1 MSSLYLEYKIRK
13 LLEKQ
18 AQTLSQQQLLP
29 PPITQPVTGYRK
41 QEVAFQRP
49 FVKTPDVQMAASR
62 DLGLEEEIMT
72 SLPTA
77 PLAVRAPTVFQ
88 EEETQTIAVDNKGQP
103 EQKAQAQDN
112 AKQNVAQQAPQGQA
126 AHQENTEKQQ
136 PEEQQKQ

>member
-88 EEETQTIAVDNKGQP
+88 EEEMQTMAVDNKGQP
-103 EQKAQAQDN
+103 EQKAQAHN